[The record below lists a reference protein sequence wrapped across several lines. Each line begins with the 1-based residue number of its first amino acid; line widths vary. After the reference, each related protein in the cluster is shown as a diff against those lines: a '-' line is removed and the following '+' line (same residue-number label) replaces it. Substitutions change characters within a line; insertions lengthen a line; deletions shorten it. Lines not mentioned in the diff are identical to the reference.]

1 MNILLSHRFWSL
13 FCPFISTYLIT
24 LNVYNGDIFK
34 IPENLEYMTWYIIPL
49 LINSTIDI
57 KNKNNIKIYILDYN
71 LYILGIISNLYWYH
85 SSPFRIDRDIRHR
98 TEYYDTQCLLCALNY
113 YTLVERCKEIVA
125 IDI

>member
-71 LYILGIISNLYWYH
+71 LYFLGVISN
-85 SSPFRIDRDIRHR
+85 
-98 TEYYDTQCLLCALNY
+98 
-113 YTLVERCKEIVA
+113 
-125 IDI
+125 